1 MGDVRVAVCLSLRLR
16 RDFRVQHSYCF
27 SLYSSEY
34 VQRMFSVFRS
44 PQSGTLSWCL
54 GTTATRVVPRL
65 AHKHR
70 ACVETQC
77 GWSSSVNDLC
87 PSRRLELMG
96 AGGQLGSM
104 AAWEH
109 FDGISHGGY
118 SASPNW
124 P

>member
-1 MGDVRVAVCLSLRLR
+1 MGDVRVAVYLSLRLR

-27 SLYSSEY
+27 SLYSSAY
-34 VQRMFSVFRS
+34 VQLFSPRCGAFVLVPWYYRF
-44 PQSGTLSWCL
+44 
-54 GTTATRVVPRL
+54 RVVPRL

-109 FDGISHGGY
+109 SDGISRGGY

>member
-27 SLYSSEY
+27 SLIVSVSIPAEGTSVLVLGYYRHPGGASPL
-34 VQRMFSVFRS
+34 RMSRS
-44 PQSGTLSWCL
+44 P
-54 GTTATRVVPRL
+54 R

-96 AGGQLGSM
+96 AGGKLGSM

-109 FDGISHGGY
+109 SDGISHDGY
-118 SASPNW
+118 SASANW
-124 P
+124 Q